1 MKIKTPNKKRAPK
14 HLAMSGIVKLS
25 PRARFSVN
33 QKSSAKAL
41 SQPTSSIAEPRKHS
55 CSKRRPQRA
64 PCATPA
70 QAPHSPLALGRRK
83 SFHVDSP
90 RATAGLGAAA
100 GACPS
105 WLWPLPQ
112 PWPLLECRAGPC
124 PAPPRWPRVR
134 SPPGRSCARSARPPL
149 CINNMRAARAKS
161 WEQLS
166 SPPAWWAQ
174 EELQVWDLA
183 WLLHF
188 VLIYFHARFS
198 LRSSRGTEIASK
210 RIYSLKNERE
220 RKLKMHFSV
229 TKHTTKALPGG
240 CPWPALPW
248 GHGEHEG
255 PRARRRP
262 SRWQRG
268 RPPQPP
274 PRRACQPAPSSPST
288 DVGRAASAVPCAARV
303 CSSGWLRAAAG
314 AFLLFFFFGA
324 SSHGGVAAASSHVAS
339 LLSPCH
345 SCNAAFPALQGLS
358 AARTMSGCVCCLL
371 ACSLAR
377 GLHHIA
383 VTALAIRMGPPGH
396 CAQEFPLP
404 APLHGLTP
412 NYLGS

>member
-33 QKSSAKAL
+33 QKSSAKAP

-55 CSKRRPQRA
+55 CSKRRPRRA
-64 PCATPA
+64 PRATPA

-83 SFHVDSP
+83 SFHVGSP

-149 CINNMRAARAKS
+149 CINDMRAARAKS

-188 VLIYFHARFS
+188 VLIYFHAWFS
-198 LRSSRGTEIASK
+198 LRFSRGTEIASK
-210 RIYSLKNERE
+210 WIYSLKNEWE

-229 TKHTTKALPGG
+229 TKHTTKALPGC

-255 PRARRRP
+255 PWARRRP

-274 PRRACQPAPSSPST
+274 PRRACQPAPSSPSA

-314 AFLLFFFFGA
+314 AFLLFFFLE
-324 SSHGGVAAASSHVAS
+324 HPLMGGLPQLPRTWLLSFPPATRVTQLS
-339 LLSPCH
+339 LLCRVCQWLVPCLGVF
-345 SCNAAFPALQGLS
+345 AAFW
-358 AARTMSGCVCCLL
+358 
-371 ACSLAR
+371 LAR
-377 GLHHIA
+377 WLGGFTTLLSQHLPSGWDPQG
-383 VTALAIRMGPPGH
+383 TAHRS
-396 CAQEFPLP
+396 FPFLP
-404 APLHGLTP
+404 LCMASPQII
-412 NYLGS
+412 

>member
-33 QKSSAKAL
+33 QRSSAKAL

-55 CSKRRPQRA
+55 CSKRRPRRA

-83 SFHVDSP
+83 SFHVGSP

-100 GACPS
+100 GACPR

-112 PWPLLECRAGPC
+112 PWPLPECRAGPC
-124 PAPPRWPRVR
+124 PVPPRWPRVR

-149 CINNMRAARAKS
+149 CTNDMRAARAKS

-210 RIYSLKNERE
+210 RIYSLKTEWEKKKIKNAFLCNQAHHE
-220 RKLKMHFSV
+220 SP
-229 TKHTTKALPGG
+229 TWGLPMAS
-240 CPWPALPW
+240 PPL
-248 GHGEHEG
+248 G
-255 PRARRRP
+255 PRGARGALGT
-262 SRWQRG
+262 QAAE
-268 RPPQPP
+268 QV
-274 PRRACQPAPSSPST
+274 AA
-288 DVGRAASAVPCAARV
+288 RAASP
-303 CSSGWLRAAAG
+303 AAA
-314 AFLLFFFFGA
+314 
-324 SSHGGVAAASSHVAS
+324 
-339 LLSPCH
+339 P
-345 SCNAAFPALQGLS
+345 PGLS
-358 AARTMSGCVCCLL
+358 ARAIVTERRCRPGSQRRAMRCPGVLQRLAASRCRGLFGFYFFWSILSWGGCR
-371 ACSLAR
+371 SFLAR
-377 GLHHIA
+377 GFS
-383 VTALAIRMGPPGH
+383 P
-396 CAQEFPLP
+396 FPLP
-404 APLHGLTP
+404 LV
-412 NYLGS
+412 

>member
-1 MKIKTPNKKRAPK
+1 
-14 HLAMSGIVKLS
+14 MSGIVKLS

-33 QKSSAKAL
+33 QRSSAKAL

-55 CSKRRPQRA
+55 CSKRRPRRA

-83 SFHVDSP
+83 SFHVGSP

-100 GACPS
+100 GACPR

-124 PAPPRWPRVR
+124 PVPPRWPRVR

-149 CINNMRAARAKS
+149 CTNDMRAARAKS

-210 RIYSLKNERE
+210 RIYSLKTEWEKKKIKNAFLCNQAHHE
-220 RKLKMHFSV
+220 SP
-229 TKHTTKALPGG
+229 TWGLPMAS
-240 CPWPALPW
+240 PPL
-248 GHGEHEG
+248 G
-255 PRARRRP
+255 PQGARGARARRRP
-262 SRWQRG
+262 SRWQCRQ
-268 RPPQPP
+268 PPQPP
-274 PRRACQPAPSSPST
+274 PRRACQPAPSSPSA

-303 CSSGWLRAAAG
+303 CSSGWLQAAAG
-314 AFLLFFFFGA
+314 AFLVFIFFGA
-324 SSHGGVAAASSHVAS
+324 SSHGGVAAASSHVAA

-345 SCNAAFPALQGLS
+345 SCNAAFPAL
-358 AARTMSGCVCCLL
+358 
-371 ACSLAR
+371 
-377 GLHHIA
+377 
-383 VTALAIRMGPPGH
+383 
-396 CAQEFPLP
+396 
-404 APLHGLTP
+404 
-412 NYLGS
+412 

>member
-1 MKIKTPNKKRAPK
+1 
-14 HLAMSGIVKLS
+14 MSGIVKLS

-33 QKSSAKAL
+33 QRSSAKAL

-55 CSKRRPQRA
+55 CSKRRPRRA

-83 SFHVDSP
+83 SFHVGSP

-100 GACPS
+100 GACPR

-112 PWPLLECRAGPC
+112 PWPLPECRAGPC
-124 PAPPRWPRVR
+124 PVPPRWPRVR

-149 CINNMRAARAKS
+149 CTNDMRAARAKS

-210 RIYSLKNERE
+210 RIYSLKNEWE
-220 RKLKMHFSV
+220 KKKLKMHFSV

-248 GHGEHEG
+248 GHREHEG
-255 PRARRRP
+255 PGHAGGRAGGSAGSLPSRRP
-262 SRWQRG
+262 AGPVS
-268 RPPQPP
+268 
-274 PRRACQPAPSSPST
+274 PRHRHRAQMSAGQPAPCHALP
-288 DVGRAASAVPCAARV
+288 GCAP
-303 CSSGWLRAAAG
+303 AAG
-314 AFLLFFFFGA
+314 CKPLPGPFCFFFFFW
-324 SSHGGVAAASSHVAS
+324 SILSWGGCRS
-339 LLSPCH
+339 
-345 SCNAAFPALQGLS
+345 F
-358 AARTMSGCVCCLL
+358 
-371 ACSLAR
+371 LAR
-377 GLHHIA
+377 GCS
-383 VTALAIRMGPPGH
+383 P
-396 CAQEFPLP
+396 FPLP
-404 APLHGLTP
+404 LV
-412 NYLGS
+412 